1 VLGLDRKEGY
11 TRGPLGPSCKERQS
25 PFAAAP
31 LQIETWSA
39 PHVYEEVTSL
49 ATKMAM
55 ATAWSG
61 TFAAFVNRAL
71 HSIATGSSRAT
82 VAQAWFEPLGFGARS
97 LPFLLIPSG
106 ICNRTVGDL
115 EGLPGYIDLISS
127 SKTIPIEQ
135 VVYSKSRN

>member
-1 VLGLDRKEGY
+1 
-11 TRGPLGPSCKERQS
+11 
-25 PFAAAP
+25 
-31 LQIETWSA
+31 
-39 PHVYEEVTSL
+39 VYEQVTSL
-49 ATKMAM
+49 ATKTAM

-71 HSIATGSSRAT
+71 HSMVTGSSRVT
-82 VAQAWFEPLGFGARS
+82 VVQTIGIWRENP
-97 LPFLLIPSG
+97 LPFLLVPSG

-135 VVYSKSRN
+135 VVYSKSSNRLEIALTLVRV